1 MIGVK
6 RVSGFT
12 LVEMM
17 IVVALFSTAAVVL
30 SQIFLGFNRLHHKV
44 ANQAILGQDM
54 RFATDYLV
62 QAARNNQ
69 IDYSNG
75 TLNLKET
82 SLNLIVPSGGTIKVA
97 VKTGVECGD
106 IAEVSCLA
114 VSKDGGVM
122 WNPLTAKRVNVKQFD
137 VYVRPTT
144 SPFVLVGGFFPSNLQ
159 PFVTFHLVLEYLAPI
174 ANERVTISAQTS
186 VSSRLYLR

>member
-1 MIGVK
+1 MTGVK
-6 RVSGFT
+6 RNSGFT

-54 RFATDYLV
+54 RFATDYIV

-69 IDYSNG
+69 IDYSAAP
-75 TLNLKET
+75 LVPKDSSLK
-82 SLNLIVPSGGTIKVA
+82 LITPSGGTMQIA
-97 VKTGVECGD
+97 VQPNTICGD
-106 IAEVSCLA
+106 VDGVSCLA
-114 VSKDGGVM
+114 VSMDDGKT

-137 VYVRPTT
+137 VYVRPLS
-144 SPFVLVGGFFPSNLQ
+144 SPFVLVNGTFPSDLQ
-159 PFVTFHLVLEYLAPI
+159 PFVTIHLALEYLASV
-174 ANERVTISAQTS
+174 ANERVTITAQTS
-186 VSSRLYLR
+186 VSSRIYLR